1 MSDRLPLMVPGAKPG
16 PDFLEVTAPYD
27 QSPIQTLD
35 TAGLDAIDRALDTA
49 TRLYRDRDSW
59 LQPFERIQILE
70 KAATIM
76 SDRAEELALEAAGA
90 GDCRITRGSVAGKV
104 RRRGVAG
111 GGRSWS

>member
-16 PDFLEVTAPYD
+16 PDILEVTAPYD
-27 QSPIQTLD
+27 QSPIRTLE
-35 TAGLDAIDRALDTA
+35 TAGLDAIDRAHDTA

-76 SDRAEELALEAAGA
+76 SDRAEELALEAAREGGKKLSDSRVEGA
-90 GDCRITRGSVAGKV
+90 RAIE
-104 RRRGVAG
+104 GV
-111 GGRSWS
+111 